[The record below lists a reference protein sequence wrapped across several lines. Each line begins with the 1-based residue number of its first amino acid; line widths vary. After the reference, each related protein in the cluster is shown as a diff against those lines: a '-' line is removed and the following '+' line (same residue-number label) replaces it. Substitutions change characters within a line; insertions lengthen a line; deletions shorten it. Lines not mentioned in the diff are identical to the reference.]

1 MVTQLEMSSIT
12 VKPHGTTKDKTMK
25 KAIISILKNP
35 HTASSA
41 RDDRLSENCRMEPA
55 PGSLLQLEGNK
66 PSNIRSSSYAED
78 VRSLTASTSSSHS
91 LSPIKYEEEAKGTK
105 KMNLV
110 EGSIMKFR
118 KMLSPKHWG
127 KREEMV
133 QEEEKYETHAV
144 PTLSKKDREKHKQF
158 FSQLDLVDGE
168 DDGTTV
174 SSSRTVS
181 NNENKGRE
189 SLGHNGEVTQM
200 PSNKS
205 LNNILDDAGVE
216 SFPKFLGRIY
226 CGCAGISDDAIH
238 PEDKK
243 KEVKINPVATIVQQ
257 Y

>member
-1 MVTQLEMSSIT
+1 
-12 VKPHGTTKDKTMK
+12 MK

-35 HTASSA
+35 HTASA
-41 RDDRLSENCRMEPA
+41 RDDRLSENCRTEPA
-55 PGSLLQLEGNK
+55 PGSLFNDPHTQLEGNK
-66 PSNIRSSSYAED
+66 PSNIRSSSYADD
-78 VRSLTASTSSSHS
+78 VRSLTASISSSHS
-91 LSPIKYEEEAKGTK
+91 LSPIKHEEEAKGTK

-133 QEEEKYETHAV
+133 QEEEKYETHTV

-181 NNENKGRE
+181 NDENKGRGA
-189 SLGHNGEVTQM
+189 LGQNGEVTQM

-205 LNNILDDAGVE
+205 LNTILDDAGVE

-226 CGCAGISDDAIH
+226 CGCAGISDDATH
-238 PEDKK
+238 SEDTK